1 MIEVQNILVE
11 HEGVLHT
18 LSLCRHCDIPILFL
32 ATHAVVPL
40 LACRRRRDVACPND
54 EVAEPLALESLE
66 CVALDHRPEDG
77 EDLGFGDRFWK
88 ACGVTLH
95 AELEE
100 RDGCSPL

>member
-40 LACRRRRDVACPND
+40 LAGSGRCNITCANN
-54 EVAEPLALESLE
+54 EVTEVLAFVSLE
-66 CVALDHRPEDG
+66 RVTLDHRLQDR
-77 EDLGFGDRFWK
+77 EDLRLCYSFWLDHMSIPLQ
-88 ACGVTLH
+88 GVR
-95 AELEE
+95 AMKV
-100 RDGCSPL
+100 SPR